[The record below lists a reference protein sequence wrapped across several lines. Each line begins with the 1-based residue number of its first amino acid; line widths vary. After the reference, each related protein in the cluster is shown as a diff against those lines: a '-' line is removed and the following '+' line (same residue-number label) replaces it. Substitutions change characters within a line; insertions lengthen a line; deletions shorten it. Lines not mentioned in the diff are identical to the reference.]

1 MKNRL
6 RDLSKYRMEKA
17 IDDIETSRIMLDN
30 NKYSQ
35 SINRSYY
42 AMFHAVRALLAL
54 SKFDSH
60 KHSGLISYFNRHFIK
75 SGKIEVEYSKM
86 LTTAFKIRN
95 DSDYKDFYIIAR
107 EDAELQF
114 ENANK
119 FVKKIQEFLENSEEN
134 P

>member
-1 MKNRL
+1 MENRL

-17 IDDIETSRIMLDN
+17 KVDLETSQIMLDS

-42 AMFHAVRALLAL
+42 AMFHAVRSLLAL

-60 KHSGLISYFNRHFIK
+60 KHSGLISYFNQHFIK

-95 DSDYKDFYIIAR
+95 DSDYKDFYIISR
-107 EDAELQF
+107 QDAELQL
-114 ENANK
+114 ENAKK
-119 FVKKIQEFLENSEEN
+119 FVKRIQDFVEQL
-134 P
+134 

>member
-1 MKNRL
+1 MEKRL

-30 NKYSQ
+30 TKYSQ

-107 EDAELQF
+107 EDAEQQL
-114 ENANK
+114 
-119 FVKKIQEFLENSEEN
+119 KKTRTNL
-134 P
+134 